1 MEALGEK
8 MKEVVILLGNIK
20 EDFKTEIDHKI
31 KDYCSGKR
39 EKIRYF
45 IIEKRLT
52 EESLIER

>member
-1 MEALGEK
+1 MGEK
-8 MKEVVILLGNIK
+8 MKEVVILLGNVK

-39 EKIRYF
+39 EKICHF

-52 EESLIER
+52 EESLIDR

>member
-1 MEALGEK
+1 

-31 KDYCSGKR
+31 KDYCSGKG
-39 EKIRYF
+39 EKIRHF

-52 EESLIER
+52 EESIIER